1 MDELLQGLRAAA
13 EPTRL
18 RILALCAHAE
28 LTVSELVRIL
38 GQSQPRVSRHLKLM
52 VEAGLLARYQEG
64 NWARYRLGVEG
75 PAMTG
80 GRRRARPSAVARF
93 ADAVIDLLP
102 EDDPVLAR
110 DLERLE
116 TIRAERDRAAQNYFA
131 RNAAQWDRI
140 RALHVDETEV
150 NQALMRVFGGDDG
163 RSLGRFLDIGTG
175 TGRVL
180 ELLGPRAESAVG
192 VDSSSAMLAIARAA
206 VDRAH
211 LTHCQVRQA
220 DMYQLPFADAAFDS
234 ACMHMVLHFAD
245 EPVQALMEAGRVLA
259 PGGRLVLID
268 FEAHNLAEL
277 RAEHQHRWPGFER
290 ETVRGWLAEAGFEP
304 HPVETLE
311 GGPLTVC
318 LWVGEKPAQSQTRAL
333 GAAH

>member
-1 MDELLQGLRAAA
+1 MEELLQGMRAAA

-52 VEAGLLARYQEG
+52 VEAGLLSRYQEG
-64 NWARYRLGVEG
+64 NWARYRLADGAAATDQVQ
-75 PAMTG
+75 
-80 GRRRARPSAVARF
+80 RRQAAVGRF
-93 ADAVIDLLP
+93 AEAVIDLLP
-102 EDDPVLAR
+102 EDDRVIAR

-116 TIRAERDRAAQNYFA
+116 AVRAERDRAAQDYFA

-150 NQALMRVFGGDDG
+150 NQALVRAFADEDGG
-163 RSLGRFLDIGTG
+163 RSIGRFLDIGTG
-175 TGRVL
+175 TGRVV
-180 ELLGPRAESAVG
+180 ELLGPRADKAVG
-192 VDSSSAMLAIARAA
+192 VDQSSAMLAVARAA

-220 DMYQLPFADAAFDS
+220 DMYQLPFPEDAFDS
-234 ACMHMVLHFAD
+234 ACIHMVLHYAE
-245 EPVQALMEAGRVLA
+245 EPGRVLAEAARVLA
-259 PGGRLVLID
+259 PGGRLVVID
-268 FEAHNLAEL
+268 FEAHTLAEL
-277 RAEHQHRWPGFER
+277 RAEHQHRWPGFDQDA
-290 ETVRGWLAEAGFEP
+290 VCGWLEDAGLAAR
-304 HPVETLE
+304 PVEKLE

-318 LWVGEKPAQSQTRAL
+318 LWTGEKPAVAGAGSLRAVN
-333 GAAH
+333 A

>member
-1 MDELLQGLRAAA
+1 MDELLQGMRAAA

-52 VEAGLLARYQEG
+52 VEAGLLSRYQEG
-64 NWARYRLGVEG
+64 NWARYRL
-75 PAMTG
+75 ADG
-80 GRRRARPSAVARF
+80 GATTDRAARRQAAVARF
-93 ADAVIDLLP
+93 AEAVIDLLP
-102 EDDPVLAR
+102 EDDRTIAR

-116 TIRAERDRAAQNYFA
+116 AVRAERERAAQDYFA

-150 NQALMRVFGGDDG
+150 NQALVRAFADEDGG
-163 RSLGRFLDIGTG
+163 RSIGRFLDIGTG
-175 TGRVL
+175 TGRVV
-180 ELLGPRAESAVG
+180 ELLGPRADKAIG
-192 VDSSSAMLAIARAA
+192 VDQSSAMLSVARAA

-211 LTHCQVRQA
+211 LKHCQVRQA
-220 DMYQLPFADAAFDS
+220 DMYQLPFPDGAFNS
-234 ACMHMVLHFAD
+234 ACIHMVLHYAE
-245 EPVQALMEAGRVLA
+245 EPGRALAEAARVLA
-259 PGGRLVLID
+259 PGGRLVVID

-277 RAEHQHRWPGFER
+277 RAEHQHRWPGFAPGD
-290 ETVRGWLAEAGFEP
+290 VRRWLEDAGLAAR
-304 HPVETLE
+304 PVEKLE

-318 LWVGEKPAQSQTRAL
+318 LWAGEKPAAAGAGSLRA
-333 GAAH
+333 ANA